1 MKRAQKTQATQYPT
15 DLVFAAACAA
25 DRLNENVYVSVS
37 ESSAD
42 RTKPTNKSLM
52 LQFLSNALEITESD
66 HVKANLVLKHYQGLT
81 FRLLGGKSLSD
92 FDSKA
97 LELASSETVGDRDI
111 SVIAYLPVGYAR
123 AIIIKTAEQRLRDCE
138 SAYCGAVGTKVT
150 LELEII
156 KKSYSQNYGCY
167 FISAITKDNLAVFFA
182 TSDPATPFELNKT
195 YKVTAKVKA
204 HQDNS
209 VTKLNYVKLAK
220 IA

>member
-1 MKRAQKTQATQYPT
+1 MKRTKTVAPQYPT

-25 DRLNENVYVSVS
+25 DRHNQGTYVSVS

-52 LQFLSNALEITESD
+52 LKFLTNTLEITEQD
-66 HVKANLVLKHYQGLT
+66 YTKANLVRMHYQGLT
-81 FRLLGGKSLSD
+81 FKLLGGKLLSD

-97 LELASSETVGDRDI
+97 LDLASSETVSDRDI

-123 AIIIKTAEQRLRDCE
+123 AAVIKTVEQRLRDCE
-138 SAYCGAVGTKVT
+138 SAYCAPVGSKVT

-167 FISAITKDNLAVFFA
+167 FISAITKDNLAVSFA
-182 TSDPATPFELNKT
+182 TSHGHDLELNKT
-195 YKVTAKVKA
+195 YMITAKVKD
-204 HQDNS
+204 HYENS
-209 VTKLNYVKLAK
+209 VTKLNFVKIK
-220 IA
+220 P

>member
-25 DRLNENVYVSVS
+25 DRINVGIYQ
-37 ESSAD
+37 SASQY
-42 RTKPTNKSLM
+42 TVTSASTNKSLM
-52 LQFLSNALEITESD
+52 LQLLSNALEITEQD
-66 HVKANLVLKHYQGLT
+66 HAKASLVRKHYQGLT
-81 FRLLGGKSLSD
+81 FKLLGGKSLSD

-97 LELASSETVGDRDI
+97 LELASSETVSDRDI
-111 SVIAYLPVGYAR
+111 SVVAYLPVGYAR
-123 AIIIKTAEQRLRDCE
+123 AIVIKTAEQRLRDCE
-138 SAYCGAVGTKVT
+138 SAYCGTVGSKVT